1 MRVVHIKNSQ
11 QREACLARLCAEA
24 YGQEAGLRPLATFA
38 GTLGVLVKQEAA
50 RVLALVDDHSRPVA
64 LALLVLD
71 ELGSSMTVMLL
82 AELDQGQDPGQ
93 EQKGVARPA
102 ERLVAE
108 LALKAPLRIDARDA
122 EQEARFREVGITRWL
137 DGKAGVRIGL
147 GPKHPATSLEDL
159 PRALTFD
166 EAAVIQSFKRDREQF
181 DDYKARFIRGLESFP
196 AML

>member
-1 MRVVHIKNSQ
+1 MRVVHVKNPG

-24 YGQEAGLRPLATFA
+24 YGHEAGLRPLATFA

-82 AELDQGQDPGQ
+82 ADLDQGQQ
-93 EQKGVARPA
+93 EVAGPA

-108 LALKAPLRIDARDA
+108 LAQKAPLRVDAQGA
-122 EQEARFREVGITRWL
+122 EQEARFREAGISRWL

-147 GPKHPATSLEDL
+147 GPRHPAGSLADL
-159 PRALTFD
+159 PRALSFD
-166 EAAVIQSFKRDREQF
+166 EAAVIQSFKQDRRQF
-181 DDYKARFIRGLESFP
+181 EDYKARFIRGLEAFP
-196 AML
+196 ATL

>member
-1 MRVVHIKNSQ
+1 MRVVHIKNPR

-38 GTLGVLVKQEAA
+38 GTLGVLVEQEAA
-50 RVLALVDDHSRPVA
+50 RVLALVDDQSRPVA

-82 AELDQGQDPGQ
+82 AELDQDPQQ
-93 EQKGVARPA
+93 EGVARPA

-108 LALKAPLRIDARDA
+108 LALKAPLRVDARDA
-122 EQEARFREVGITRWL
+122 EQEARFRDAGITRWL

-147 GPKHPATSLEDL
+147 GPKHPATSLDDL

-166 EAAVIQSFKRDREQF
+166 EAAVIQSFKRDRKQF
-181 DDYKARFIRGLESFP
+181 DDYKARFIRGLETFP
-196 AML
+196 ATL

>member
-1 MRVVHIKNSQ
+1 MRVVHIKNPQ

-38 GTLGVLVKQEAA
+38 GTLGVLVEQEAA

-82 AELDQGQDPGQ
+82 AELDHED
-93 EQKGVARPA
+93 VSRPA

-108 LALKAPLRIDARDA
+108 LALKAPLRVDARDA
-122 EQEARFREVGITRWL
+122 EQEARFREAGITRWL

-147 GPKHPATSLEDL
+147 GPKHPAASLEDL

-166 EAAVIQSFKRDREQF
+166 EAAVIQSFKRDRQQF
-181 DDYKARFIRGLESFP
+181 DDYKARFLRGLETFP
-196 AML
+196 ATL

>member
-1 MRVVHIKNSQ
+1 MRIVHIKNPQ

-38 GTLGVLVKQEAA
+38 GTLGVLIKQEAA

-71 ELGSSMTVMLL
+71 EVGSSMTVMLL
-82 AELDQGQDPGQ
+82 VELDQYQ
-93 EQKGVARPA
+93 EEGHVRVPRPA

-108 LALKAPLRIDARDA
+108 LALKAPLRIDTQDA
-122 EQEARFREVGITRWL
+122 EQEARFREAGITRWL

-147 GPKHPATSLEDL
+147 GPKHPAASLEDL

-166 EAAVIQSFKRDREQF
+166 EASVIQSFKRDRQQF

-196 AML
+196 ATL

>member
-1 MRVVHIKNSQ
+1 MRVVHIKNPQ

-50 RVLALVDDHSRPVA
+50 RVLALVDNHSRPVA

-82 AELDQGQDPGQ
+82 AELDQDPQ
-93 EQKGVARPA
+93 QAGVARPA

-108 LALKAPLRIDARDA
+108 LALKAPLRVDARDA
-122 EQEARFREVGITRWL
+122 EQEARFREAGITRWL

-166 EAAVIQSFKRDREQF
+166 EAAVIQSFKRDRQQF
-181 DDYKARFIRGLESFP
+181 DDYKARFIRGLETFP
-196 AML
+196 ATL

>member
-1 MRVVHIKNSQ
+1 MRVVHIKNPQ

-38 GTLGVLVKQEAA
+38 GTLSVLVKQEAA

-71 ELGSSMTVMLL
+71 ELGNSMTVMLL
-82 AELDQGQDPGQ
+82 AELDQDPQ
-93 EQKGVARPA
+93 QAGVARPA

-108 LALKAPLRIDARDA
+108 LALKAPLRVDARDA
-122 EQEARFREVGITRWL
+122 EQEARFREAGITRWL

-166 EAAVIQSFKRDREQF
+166 EAAVIQSFKRDRQQF
-181 DDYKARFIRGLESFP
+181 DDYKARFIRGLETFP
-196 AML
+196 ATL

>member
-1 MRVVHIKNSQ
+1 MRVVHIKNPR

-24 YGQEAGLRPLATFA
+24 YGQDAGLRPLAIFA

-50 RVLALVDDHSRPVA
+50 RVLALVDERSCPLA

-71 ELGSSMTVMLL
+71 EAGSSMTVMLL
-82 AELDQGQDPGQ
+82 AELEQDPQQ
-93 EQKGVARPA
+93 EEEGVARPA

-122 EQEARFREVGITRWL
+122 DQETRFRAAGITRWL
-137 DGKAGVRIGL
+137 DGKGGVRIGL
-147 GPKHPATSLEDL
+147 GSKHPAVSLEDL

-166 EAAVIQSFKRDREQF
+166 EAAVIQSFKRDRQQF
-181 DDYKARFIRGLESFP
+181 DDYKARFLRGLETFP
-196 AML
+196 ATL

>member
-1 MRVVHIKNSQ
+1 MRVVNIKDHS

-24 YGQEAGLRPLATFA
+24 YGHEAGLRPLAIFA
-38 GTLGVLVKQEAA
+38 GTLGVLFKQEAA

-71 ELGSSMTVMLL
+71 ELGSSMTVTLL
-82 AELDQGQDPGQ
+82 AELDQ
-93 EQKGVARPA
+93 ESVVRPA

-108 LALKAPLRIDARDA
+108 LALKAPLRVDVLDA
-122 EQEARFREVGITRWL
+122 EQEARFTEAGVSRWL

-147 GPKHPATSLEDL
+147 GPKHPATTLAEL

-166 EAAVIQSFKRDREQF
+166 EASVIQSFKQDQQQF
-181 DDYKARFIRGLESFP
+181 DDYKARFIRGLEAFP
-196 AML
+196 ATL

>member
-1 MRVVHIKNSQ
+1 MRVVHIKNPQ

-82 AELDQGQDPGQ
+82 AELDQDPQ
-93 EQKGVARPA
+93 QAGVARPA

-108 LALKAPLRIDARDA
+108 LALKAPLRVDARDA
-122 EQEARFREVGITRWL
+122 EQEARFREAGITRWL

-166 EAAVIQSFKRDREQF
+166 EAAVIQSFKRDRQQF
-181 DDYKARFIRGLESFP
+181 DDYKARFIRGLETFP
-196 AML
+196 ATL

>member
-1 MRVVHIKNSQ
+1 MRVVHIKNPQ

-24 YGQEAGLRPLATFA
+24 YGQQAGLRPLATFA

-50 RVLALVDDHSRPVA
+50 RVLALVDDGSRPLA

-71 ELGSSMTVMLL
+71 EVGSSMTVMLL
-82 AELDQGQDPGQ
+82 AELDQDREHQH
-93 EQKGVARPA
+93 VARPA

-108 LALKAPLRIDARDA
+108 LALKAPLRVDARDA
-122 EQEARFREVGITRWL
+122 EQEARFREAGITRWL
-137 DGKAGVRIGL
+137 EGKAGVRIGL

-166 EAAVIQSFKRDREQF
+166 EAAVIQSFKRDRPQF

-196 AML
+196 ATL

>member
-1 MRVVHIKNSQ
+1 MRVVHIKNPR

-50 RVLALVDDHSRPVA
+50 RVLALVDDQSRPVA

-82 AELDQGQDPGQ
+82 AELDQDPQQ
-93 EQKGVARPA
+93 EGVARPA

-108 LALKAPLRIDARDA
+108 LALKAPLRVDARDA
-122 EQEARFREVGITRWL
+122 EQEARFRDAGITRWL
-137 DGKAGVRIGL
+137 DGKAGLRIGL

-166 EAAVIQSFKRDREQF
+166 EAAVIQSFKRDRQQF
-181 DDYKARFIRGLESFP
+181 DDYKARFIRGLETFP
-196 AML
+196 ATL

>member
-1 MRVVHIKNSQ
+1 MRVVHIKNLR

-24 YGQEAGLRPLATFA
+24 YGQDAGLRPLATFA

-50 RVLALVDDHSRPVA
+50 RVLALVDDRSRPVA

-82 AELDQGQDPGQ
+82 AELDQDPQQ
-93 EQKGVARPA
+93 EGVARPA

-108 LALKAPLRIDARDA
+108 LALKAPLRVDARDA
-122 EQEARFREVGITRWL
+122 EQEARFRDAGITRWL

-181 DDYKARFIRGLESFP
+181 DDYKARFIRGLEAFP
-196 AML
+196 ATL

>member
-1 MRVVHIKNSQ
+1 MRVVHINNPR

-50 RVLALVDDHSRPVA
+50 RVLALVDDQSHPVA

-82 AELDQGQDPGQ
+82 AELDQDPQQ
-93 EQKGVARPA
+93 EGVVRPA

-108 LALKAPLRIDARDA
+108 LALKAPLRVDAVDA
-122 EQEARFREVGITRWL
+122 EQVARFRDAGITRWL

-147 GPKHPATSLEDL
+147 GPKHPATSVEDL

-166 EAAVIQSFKRDREQF
+166 EEAVIQSFKRDRPQF
-181 DDYKARFIRGLESFP
+181 DDYKARFIRGLETFP
-196 AML
+196 ATL

>member
-1 MRVVHIKNSQ
+1 MRVVHIKNPQ

-38 GTLGVLVKQEAA
+38 GTLSVLVKQEAA

-71 ELGSSMTVMLL
+71 ELGNSMTVMLL
-82 AELDQGQDPGQ
+82 AELDQDPQ
-93 EQKGVARPA
+93 QAGVARPA

-108 LALKAPLRIDARDA
+108 LALKAPLRVDARDA
-122 EQEARFREVGITRWL
+122 EQEARFREAGITRWL
-137 DGKAGVRIGL
+137 DGKVGVRIGL

-166 EAAVIQSFKRDREQF
+166 EAAVIQSFKRDRQQF
-181 DDYKARFIRGLESFP
+181 DDYKARFIRGLETFP
-196 AML
+196 ATL

>member
-1 MRVVHIKNSQ
+1 MRVVHIKNPQ

-50 RVLALVDDHSRPVA
+50 RVLALVDDQSRPVA

-82 AELDQGQDPGQ
+82 AELDQDPQ
-93 EQKGVARPA
+93 QAGVARPA

-108 LALKAPLRIDARDA
+108 LALKAPLRVDARDA
-122 EQEARFREVGITRWL
+122 EQEARFREAGITRWL

-147 GPKHPATSLEDL
+147 GPKHPATSPEDL

-166 EAAVIQSFKRDREQF
+166 EAAVIQSFKRDRKQF
-181 DDYKARFIRGLESFP
+181 DDYKARFIRGLETFP
-196 AML
+196 ATL